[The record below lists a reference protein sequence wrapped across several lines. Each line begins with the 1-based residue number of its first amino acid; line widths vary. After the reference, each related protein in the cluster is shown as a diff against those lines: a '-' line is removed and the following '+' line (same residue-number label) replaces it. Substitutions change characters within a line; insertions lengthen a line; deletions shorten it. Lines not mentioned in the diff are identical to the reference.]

1 VIYLNQKRLGIDERR
16 QKDDLS
22 RGKERGRFTFK
33 GREWMRILKVI
44 YVLAIA
50 AALIALVVVGIET
63 FYPAPS
69 YDCYEQLGPPPDYD
83 SPEYEEWQQECNSI
97 MDKYEQRSAIH
108 DRNVFLI
115 ALPLGVVFAVV
126 GIFIQRRTS
135 IFGAGLILGG
145 IGTMIFA
152 VTPYDLDDMLQFI
165 GIAVILA
172 VLIFVGY
179 KVFSSLRKT

>member
-1 VIYLNQKRLGIDERR
+1 
-16 QKDDLS
+16 
-22 RGKERGRFTFK
+22 
-33 GREWMRILKVI
+33 MRVLKVI

-50 AALIALVVVGIET
+50 AALIALVIVGIDT

-69 YDCYEQLGPPPDYD
+69 YDCYERLGSPPDYD
-83 SPEYEEWQQECNSI
+83 SPEYEEWQQECNDI
-97 MDKYEQRSAIH
+97 QEAYEQEAAVH

-126 GIFIQRRTS
+126 GTFTQRRTS

-152 VTPYDLDDMLQFI
+152 VTPYDLDNIPKFI

-179 KVFSSLRKT
+179 KAFLSSRRS